1 LETGSLRFLPMD
13 LYVGTSG
20 FSYKEWK
27 GSFYPAEL
35 PASDWLRYYAERL
48 PAVEINNTFYRMP
61 KKEVLASWA
70 AQVPESFRFVVK
82 APRRITHIKRLKDVE
97 ADAAFLFDTL
107 GALGVRRGP
116 VLVQL
121 PPNLPKD
128 TVRLDAF
135 LKGVPEEF
143 PLAFEFRNPSWHS
156 PDVLDRLRARDF
168 PLVAVDDDEMP
179 DPPLVPTA
187 SWGYLRLR
195 RADYDDGA
203 LRSWRERIAGV
214 PWNRVFLFF
223 KHEDEGLG
231 PKLAARF
238 LGAAAG

>member
-1 LETGSLRFLPMD
+1 MD
-13 LYVGTSG
+13 LFVGTSG

-27 GSFYPAEL
+27 GKFYPAEL
-35 PASDWLRYYAERL
+35 AASEWLRYYAERFRT
-48 PAVEINNTFYRMP
+48 VEINNTFYRMP
-61 KKEVLASWA
+61 KKEVLAAWA
-70 AQVPESFRFVVK
+70 EQVPETFRFVVK
-82 APRRITHIKRLKDVE
+82 APRRITHLKRLKDVE
-97 ADAAFLFDTL
+97 SDAAFLFENL
-107 GALGVRRGP
+107 GALGPRLGS

-135 LKGVPEEF
+135 LAAVPEGF

-156 PDVLDRLRARDF
+156 PDVRDRLAGRDF
-168 PLVAVDDDEMP
+168 ALAAVDDEELP
-179 DPPLVPTA
+179 DPPLAPTA

-195 RADYDDGA
+195 RLDYDDAA
-203 LRSWRERIAGV
+203 LRSWAERLAAT

-238 LGAAAG
+238 LSAAGRP

>member
-1 LETGSLRFLPMD
+1 VD

-27 GSFYPAEL
+27 GKFYPADL
-35 PASDWLRYYAERL
+35 PASEWLHFYAERFR
-48 PAVEINNTFYRMP
+48 AVEINNTFYRMP

-70 AQVPESFRFVVK
+70 GQVPESFRFVVK
-82 APRRITHIKRLKDVE
+82 TPRRITHIKRLKEV
-97 ADAAFLFDTL
+97 ATDAAFLFENL
-107 GALGVRRGP
+107 GALGSRLGP

-135 LKGVPEEF
+135 LAAVPDGVS
-143 PLAFEFRNPSWHS
+143 LAFEFRNPSWHS
-156 PDVLDRLRARDF
+156 PDVLDRLRGRDF
-168 PLVAVDDDEMP
+168 ALVAVDDEELP

-195 RADYDDGA
+195 RLDYSDGA
-203 LRSWRERIAGV
+203 LRSWSGRIAGT
-214 PWNRVFLFF
+214 PWQRVFAFF

-231 PKLAARF
+231 PKLATRYAEIS
-238 LGAAAG
+238 AP

>member
-1 LETGSLRFLPMD
+1 VD

-27 GSFYPAEL
+27 GKFYPADL
-35 PASDWLRYYAERL
+35 PASEWLRFYAGRFRT
-48 PAVEINNTFYRMP
+48 VEINNTFYRMP
-61 KKEVLASWA
+61 KKEVLSSWA
-70 AQVPESFRFVVK
+70 EQVPEDFRFVVK
-82 APRRITHIKRLKDVE
+82 APRRITHLKRLKEVE
-97 ADAAFLFDTL
+97 PEAGFLFENL
-107 GALGVRRGP
+107 GALGARLGP

-135 LKGVPEEF
+135 LAAVPEGF
-143 PLAFEFRNPSWHS
+143 SLAFEFRNPSWHS

-168 PLVAVDDDEMP
+168 ALAAVDDEELP

-195 RADYDDGA
+195 RLDYDRGA
-203 LRSWRERIAGV
+203 LRSWRGRIEAL

-223 KHEDEGLG
+223 KHEDEGRG
-231 PKLAARF
+231 PALAEEF
-238 LGAAAG
+238 LASAPE

>member
-1 LETGSLRFLPMD
+1 MD
-13 LYVGTSG
+13 LAVGTSG

-27 GSFYPAEL
+27 GKFYPADL
-35 PASDWLRYYAERL
+35 PASEWLRYYAERFRT
-48 PAVEINNTFYRMP
+48 VEINNTFYRMP
-61 KKEVLASWA
+61 KRDVLASWA
-70 AQVPESFRFVVK
+70 AQVPEGFRFVVK
-82 APRRITHIKRLKDVE
+82 APRRITHLKRLKEVE
-97 ADAAFLFDTL
+97 PEAGFLIENL
-107 GALGVRRGP
+107 GALGARLGP

-135 LKGVPEEF
+135 LAAVPEGF
-143 PLAFEFRNPSWHS
+143 SLAFEFRNPSWHS

-168 PLVAVDDDEMP
+168 ALATVDDEELP

-195 RADYDDGA
+195 RLDYDRGA
-203 LRSWRERIAGV
+203 LRSWRERVEGA

-223 KHEDEGLG
+223 KHEDEARG
-231 PKLAARF
+231 PALAEEF
-238 LGAAAG
+238 LASAPE

>member
-1 LETGSLRFLPMD
+1 MD

-27 GSFYPAEL
+27 GKFYPADL
-35 PASDWLRYYAERL
+35 PASEWLRFYAARFRT
-48 PAVEINNTFYRMP
+48 VEINNTFYRMP
-61 KKEVLASWA
+61 KKEVLSSWA
-70 AQVPESFRFVVK
+70 EQVPEGFRFVVK
-82 APRRITHIKRLKDVE
+82 APRRITHLKRLKDVE
-97 ADAAFLFDTL
+97 AEAGFLFDNL
-107 GALGVRRGP
+107 RALGSRLGP

-135 LKGVPEEF
+135 LAAVPEGF
-143 PLAFEFRNPSWHS
+143 SLAFEFRNPSWHS

-168 PLVAVDDDEMP
+168 ALAAVDDEELP
-179 DPPLVPTA
+179 DPPIVPTA

-195 RADYDDGA
+195 RLDYDRGA
-203 LRSWRERIAGV
+203 LESWNERVGAV

-223 KHEDEGLG
+223 KHEDEARG
-231 PKLAARF
+231 PALAEEFLSTART
-238 LGAAAG
+238 

>member
-1 LETGSLRFLPMD
+1 MD
-13 LYVGTSG
+13 LFVGTSG

-35 PASDWLRYYAERL
+35 PASEWLRYYAERL

-70 AQVPESFRFVVK
+70 SQVPETFRFVVK
-82 APRRITHIKRLKDVE
+82 ASQRITHFKRLKDVE
-97 ADAAFLFDTL
+97 PETAFLFENL
-107 GALGVRRGP
+107 KAMGGRLGP

-135 LKGVPEEF
+135 FKAVPEGF
-143 PLAFEFRNPSWHS
+143 DLALEFRNPSWHAD
-156 PDVLDRLRARDF
+156 DVLDRLRARNF
-168 PLVAVDDDEMP
+168 AWAIVDDDALP
-179 DPPLVPTA
+179 DPPLVATA

-195 RADYDDGA
+195 RADYGDEA
-203 LRSWRERIAGV
+203 IRRWAERVAAA
-214 PWNRVFLFF
+214 PWNRAFLFF

-231 PKLAARF
+231 PKLAARY
-238 LGAAAG
+238 LAAAR

>member
-1 LETGSLRFLPMD
+1 MD
-13 LYVGTSG
+13 LFVGTSG

-27 GSFYPAEL
+27 GNFYPPDL
-35 PASDWLRYYAERL
+35 PASEWLRYYAERL
-48 PAVEINNTFYRMP
+48 PSVEINNTFYRMP

-70 AQVPESFRFVVK
+70 EQVPESFRFVVK

-97 ADAAFLFDTL
+97 SEAGFLFENLSAL
-107 GALGVRRGP
+107 GARLGA

-135 LKGVPEEF
+135 LSAVPEGF
-143 PLAFEFRNPSWHS
+143 SIAFEFRNPSWHS
-156 PDVLDRLRARDF
+156 PDVLDRLRARDAA
-168 PLVAVDDDEMP
+168 LAAVDDDELP
-179 DPPLVPTA
+179 DPPFTPTA

-195 RADYDDGA
+195 RLDYGDDA
-203 LRSWRERIAGV
+203 LRSWAERIAAAS
-214 PWNRVFLFF
+214 WERAFLFF
-223 KHEDEGLG
+223 KHEDEGIG

-238 LGAAAG
+238 LSAAIRG

>member
-1 LETGSLRFLPMD
+1 VD
-13 LYVGTSG
+13 LFVGTSG

-27 GSFYPAEL
+27 GKFYPADL
-35 PASDWLRYYAERL
+35 PASEWLRFYAERFRS
-48 PAVEINNTFYRMP
+48 VEINNTFYRMP

-70 AQVPESFRFVVK
+70 DQVPDGFRFVIK
-82 APRRITHIKRLKDVE
+82 APRRITHIKRLKEVE
-97 ADAAFLFDTL
+97 SEAGFLFENL
-107 GALGVRRGP
+107 GALGSRLGP

-135 LKGVPEEF
+135 LAAVPEGLS
-143 PLAFEFRNPSWHS
+143 LAFEFRNPSWHA
-156 PDVLDRLRARDF
+156 PDVLDRLGARDF
-168 PLVAVDDDEMP
+168 ALAAVDDEELP

-195 RADYDDGA
+195 RLDYDGGA
-203 LRSWRERIAGV
+203 LRAWRERVEAL

-223 KHEDEGLG
+223 KHEDEARG
-231 PKLAARF
+231 PALAEEFRASSRT
-238 LGAAAG
+238 